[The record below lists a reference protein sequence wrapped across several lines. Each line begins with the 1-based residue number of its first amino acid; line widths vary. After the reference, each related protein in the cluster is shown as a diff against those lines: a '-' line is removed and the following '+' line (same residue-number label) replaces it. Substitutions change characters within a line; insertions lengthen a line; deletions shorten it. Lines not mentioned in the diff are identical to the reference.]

1 MEFNL
6 RAHSITVQESDR
18 TYAETKLTTALK
30 KVLGGSTA
38 RVDVEVSAPSR
49 SSGKP
54 LTEVD
59 VHVFIARAKTQVV
72 KVKAEELRDVVA
84 AYLID
89 VERVGDDLCA
99 LSQREKI
106 RAAGPTV

>member
-1 MEFNL
+1 MKGKVATANRL
-6 RAHSITVQESDR
+6 REGDIV
-18 TYAETKLTTALK
+18 Y
-30 KVLGGSTA
+30 
-38 RVDVEVSAPSR
+38 
-49 SSGKP
+49 
-54 LTEVD
+54 LTEGGQWSANLQDAWLVSGD
-59 VHVFIARAKTQVV
+59 DTELMACAR
-72 KVKAEELRDVVA
+72 KAEELRDVVA